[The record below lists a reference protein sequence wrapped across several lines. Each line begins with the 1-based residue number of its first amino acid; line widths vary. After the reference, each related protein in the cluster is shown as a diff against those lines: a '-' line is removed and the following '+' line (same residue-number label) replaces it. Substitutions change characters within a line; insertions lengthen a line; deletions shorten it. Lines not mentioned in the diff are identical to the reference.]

1 VPAGV
6 PLAGLVCRAPDL
18 PAAGARLRAALAEL
32 DLPNVTATKGAE
44 VAALVPWPH
53 PIEDLEALAAG
64 LLEALGPGAAL
75 GAGSPAEAPGDL
87 RRTLL
92 EARHACR
99 IAQRRRDAHYATYPR
114 VGSHALL
121 LALQDDQVLATFR
134 GALLEPL
141 LAQDARRHTALL
153 PTIRAFLAA
162 DGHYQQTADAL
173 HVHVNTLRLRLAR
186 IEQLTGRDLSR
197 LEDRVDFYLALGAAG
212 ELPVDAVPAQPAG
225 G

>member
-1 VPAGV
+1 MSEVSST
-6 PLAGLVCRAPDL
+6 
-18 PAAGARLRAALAEL
+18 AACS
-32 DLPNVTATKGAE
+32 TSQ
-44 VAALVPWPH
+44 
-53 PIEDLEALAAG
+53 
-64 LLEALGPGAAL
+64 PGN
-75 GAGSPAEAPGDL
+75 SFPAETPADL

-99 IAQRRRDAHYATYPR
+99 IARRRRDVHYATYPQ

-141 LAQDARRHTALL
+141 LARDARRHTALG

-162 DGHYQQTADAL
+162 DGHYQQTATTL

-197 LEDRVDFYLALGAAG
+197 LENRVDFYLALSAAG
-212 ELPVDAVPAQPAG
+212 ELPTEPPDEPRTRA
-225 G
+225 